1 MTVSYH
7 VNAPLCPYVLAFRGL
22 HEGWWGFTR
31 DFAGTIDSLR
41 EPMLASCFGMEGRKE
56 SAIAASPMLSPG
68 RRVPPPYGPTRGML
82 EGLQLLQR
90 TSPSRVDEAYLRQ
103 HGVAPGN
110 EYKVIGALRFLGLI
124 DERGEPTEKCRLLR
138 TRGPAFTLALQGIIR
153 SAYQDLFDTLDP
165 SGATRDQ
172 IYNYFVTRLG
182 MGPEMA
188 TKSARFFMGLCQWA
202 EIEVEPEA
210 PRRRGRRPGV
220 TTTRTSLRPRPA
232 LRERTDL
239 APAAAPP
246 TFRAPFVFAL
256 TSDLGN
262 LSEEQL
268 AELFRKVGGALQ
280 RAFPEAS

>member
-1 MTVSYH
+1 M
-7 VNAPLCPYVLAFRGL
+7 
-22 HEGWWGFTR
+22 
-31 DFAGTIDSLR
+31 
-41 EPMLASCFGMEGRKE
+41 
-56 SAIAASPMLSPG
+56 AATPILTPG

-153 SAYQDLFDTLDP
+153 AAYQDLFDTLDP
-165 SGATRDQ
+165 SRATRDQ

-182 MGPEMA
+182 MGSEMA

-202 EIEVEPEA
+202 EIEVEPES

-220 TTTRTSLRPRPA
+220 TTSRNNVRPRMT
-232 LRERTDL
+232 LRERSDISL
-239 APAAAPP
+239 AGTPPA
-246 TFRAPFVFAL
+246 FRAPFVFAL
-256 TSDLGN
+256 TSDLGS
-262 LSEEQL
+262 LSEEEL
-268 AELFRKVGGALQ
+268 ADLFRKVGGALQ

>member
-1 MTVSYH
+1 MAVISTV
-7 VNAPLCPYVLAFRGL
+7 
-22 HEGWWGFTR
+22 T
-31 DFAGTIDSLR
+31 
-41 EPMLASCFGMEGRKE
+41 
-56 SAIAASPMLSPG
+56 PG

-90 TSPSRVDEAYLRQ
+90 TSPSRVDEGYLRQ

-124 DERGEPTEKCRLLR
+124 DERGEPTEQCRLLR
-138 TRGPAFTLALQGIIR
+138 TRGPAFTLALQQIIR
-153 SAYQDLFDTLDP
+153 AAYQDLFNTLDP
-165 SGATRDQ
+165 SRATRDQ

-210 PRRRGRRPGV
+210 PRRRGRKPGISAPRNNARSRLAGQV
-220 TTTRTSLRPRPA
+220 RSDISTGTTT
-232 LRERTDL
+232 
-239 APAAAPP
+239 PP
-246 TFRAPFVFAL
+246 SFRAPFVFAL
-256 TSDLGN
+256 TSDLGSM
-262 LSEEQL
+262 SEDDL
-268 AELFRKVGGALQ
+268 AQLFRKVGGALQ